1 MAQKTAEAW
10 VTMSSYWYRALILG
24 SCTLVHAAEGG
35 DCGEVQIEEEDV
47 GGQVGREH
55 T

>member
-1 MAQKTAEAW
+1 MA
-10 VTMSSYWYRALILG
+10 MSSYWYKGSILG

-35 DCGEVQIEEEDV
+35 DCGEVQIEYEDA
-47 GGQVGREH
+47 GDQVGREH